1 MYRSIL
7 VPLDGST
14 SAEHAL
20 PIAAS
25 IARRAG
31 AELQLVHVHVPKAEY
46 VDGKMVFNEVLDA
59 QLREHQHRYLE
70 EITKKIHPGFPVTR
84 ILLEGQVGQIAECL
98 DNHIK
103 TTQIDLV
110 VMATHG
116 RGTLARL
123 WLGSVADKFVRQVEI
138 PIVLI
143 RPQETKP
150 DLTQEPVF
158 RHILIPLDGSALAEQ
173 ILKYALALG
182 KLMQS
187 DYTLFHVMEP
197 WIPVSY
203 RPDEYSTEFQ
213 QLRTQKAQAYLNSI
227 VKRLRT
233 EGNGIAETVQ
243 VRTKITIN
251 HYPAVAI
258 LEEANQHKID
268 LIAMETHGHGGLIR
282 LLIGSVAD
290 KVLRGTSI
298 PILLHRPHPS
308 TS

>member
-1 MYRSIL
+1 MFRSIL

-14 SAEHAL
+14 LAEHAL
-20 PIAAS
+20 PIAGS

-31 AELQLVHVHVPKAEY
+31 AELQLVHVHVPEARYIE
-46 VDGKMVFNEVLDA
+46 GKMVFNEVLDA
-59 QLREHQHRYLE
+59 KLREHQRAYLE
-70 EITKKIHPGFPVTR
+70 EIAKKIQPDFPVTCV
-84 ILLEGQVGQIAECL
+84 LLDGEVGQIAERL
-98 DNHIK
+98 DSHVK
-103 TTQIDLV
+103 TAEVDLV

-116 RGTLARL
+116 RGMLARL
-123 WLGSVADKFVRQVEI
+123 WLGSVTDKLVRQLEI
-138 PIVLI
+138 PMVLI

-150 DLTQEPVF
+150 DLTHEPVF

-173 ILKYALALG
+173 ILKYAVTLG
-182 KLMQS
+182 KLMQA

-213 QLRTQKAQAYLNSI
+213 HLRIQKAQTYLDE
-227 VKRLRT
+227 VAKRLRT
-233 EGNGIAETVQ
+233 GEDGLTETIQVQ
-243 VRTKITIN
+243 TKIVMS

-258 LEEANQHKID
+258 LEEANQQGID

-282 LLIGSVAD
+282 FLIGSVAD

-298 PILLHRPHPS
+298 PILLHRPHDKTP
-308 TS
+308 